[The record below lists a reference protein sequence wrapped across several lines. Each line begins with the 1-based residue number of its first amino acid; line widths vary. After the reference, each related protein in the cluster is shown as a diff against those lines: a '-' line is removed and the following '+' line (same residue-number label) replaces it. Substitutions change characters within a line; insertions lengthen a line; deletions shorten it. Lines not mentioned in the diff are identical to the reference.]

1 MKMNIAKQLKRDEGV
16 ERSAYKDSLGYLT
29 IGVGRLIDPRKGGGL
44 NNEEIDFLLQN
55 DIKAKEAELTTK
67 VKFYSKLDDAR
78 KGVLLNMAFN
88 LGVEG
93 LLKFKKTMSLI
104 EQGDYKSASI
114 EMLNSTWAKQV
125 GDRAKRLSKQ
135 MLTGEW
141 Q

>member
-1 MKMNIAKQLKRDEGV
+1 MNISEQLRRDEGV
-16 ERSAYKDSLGYLT
+16 EKSAYSDSLGYLT
-29 IGVGRLIDPRKGGGL
+29 IGVGRLIDKRKGGGL
-44 NNEEIDFLLQN
+44 SDAEIEYLLQN
-55 DIKAKEAELTTK
+55 DIKEKEAELK
-67 VKFYSKLDDAR
+67 SKIKFYSRLDDAR

-93 LLKFKKTMSLI
+93 LLKFKNTLRLI
-104 EQGDYKSASI
+104 EAGNYQAASV
-114 EMLNSTWAKQV
+114 EMLKSTWARQV